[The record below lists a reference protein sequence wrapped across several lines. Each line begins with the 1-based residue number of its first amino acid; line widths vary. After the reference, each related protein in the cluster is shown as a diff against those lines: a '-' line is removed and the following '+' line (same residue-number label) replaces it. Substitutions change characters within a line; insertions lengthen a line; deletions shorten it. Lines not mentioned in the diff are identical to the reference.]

1 MYVENTG
8 ARNEA
13 GIKLK
18 NSYCA
23 LPIADGSAKK
33 IHCCGT
39 RLRRHCN
46 MDCTTGTSASSQPC
60 AEHVVG
66 VMILREK

>member
-18 NSYCA
+18 SSYCA
-23 LPIADGSAKK
+23 LPIADGSVKK
-33 IHCCGT
+33 NS
-39 RLRRHCN
+39 LLW
-46 MDCTTGTSASSQPC
+46 DA
-60 AEHVVG
+60 AETP
-66 VMILREK
+66 L